1 MMIVSS
7 IHWLIIIF
15 PVIFPR
21 HLITRTQAPAQHLA
35 LPSRNGA
42 QARSWNRLDWVEVKL
57 STGAYGHGLIITLF
71 GLAIVDIINIKN
83 DWRKLYHIWSYMDLY
98 N

>member
-1 MMIVSS
+1 MSCLDVLQFS
-7 IHWLIIIF
+7 W
-15 PVIFPR
+15 
-21 HLITRTQAPAQHLA
+21 QAQHLA

-42 QARSWNRLDWVEVKL
+42 QARSWNRIDWVEVKL